1 MCLSSTVFEL
11 FSLILGFTSFRRWL
25 ISTLLTRTTSQ
36 VLSWWF
42 SPPIAILTYASS
54 WAWWPFSC
62 FWSRILLASFV
73 TSFSF
78 EFSAAN
84 CFITFTFRL
93 TLRFTWSQVFHQY
106 LCCWFVLFLVDDA
119 CFVAFDCFNTFLRSE
134 RGNNKRI
141 WTWTIV
147 YKLRIVHVW
156 FYCSNVNSRVTD
168 SDIQSILVFNGQDTN
183 WQDALFYQVLKRWF
197 QWNYRTN
204 TTIQSLGLLIE
215 LILILF
221 DLI

>member
-119 CFVAFDCFNTFLRSE
+119 CFVVFNCFYAFLRSE
-134 RGNNKRI
+134 RGNYKWIGTRA
-141 WTWTIV
+141 IV
-147 YKLRIVHVW
+147 YKLWIVHVW
-156 FYCSNVNSRVTD
+156 FDCSNVNSRDID
-168 SDIQSILVFNGQDTN
+168 SVVQSNLVLNGHDTN
-183 WQDALFYQVLKRWF
+183 WQAALFCLVLKRWF
-197 QWNYRTN
+197 QGN
-204 TTIQSLGLLIE
+204 
-215 LILILF
+215 
-221 DLI
+221 